1 MNILDKNVET
11 KFTIKKSKFY
21 CFAFFVQSKDNVK
34 NVLSDLKKKYH
45 DASHIC
51 YAYILTDKEYYYS
64 DGGEPSQTAG
74 LPIYNAIKSLKLNYT
89 LVVVA
94 RYFGGIKFGVGP
106 LRTTFKEVT
115 LDTLKLTKIC
125 PCFVSDVYLIKI
137 PYNKLTSINKILH
150 PYIIKRIFDKET
162 VSLELVGDQK
172 EILNK
177 LEKLK
182 ITTIKVEKNRV
193 IK

>member
-1 MNILDKNVET
+1 MNILDKNVKT

-21 CFAFFVQSKDNVK
+21 CFGFVVQTKEDVK
-34 NVLSDLKKKYH
+34 NILFDLKKKYH

-89 LVVVA
+89 LVVVV

-106 LRTTFKEVT
+106 LRTTFKSVT

-125 PCFVSDVYLIKI
+125 PYIVSDVFIVKI
-137 PYNKLTSINKILH
+137 PYNKITSVSKILH
-150 PYIIKRIFDKET
+150 PYIIKKSFDKET
-162 VSLELVGDQK
+162 VSLELVGNQK

-177 LEKLK
+177 LDKLEINK
-182 ITTIKVEKNRV
+182 VRVEKNRV